1 RRKTMSWWAR
11 SLVNSLRGGDDEDDE
26 AEEFEEEKA
35 VAKSRVGS
43 PSIAQEQG
51 QMEEEEEEEDKEEG
65 ETPTRGVKDDLSE
78 LTETLTRQFWGVASF
93 LAPAPPGPDHDDPAL
108 AGQPGAADLPAEAAD
123 SPRIAGIRSDF
134 AEIGGKFK
142 SGISQVL
149 SQSKAVTEISKF
161 ASSLLPFGSDEEELD
176 EDEENDGVGDD
187 AVGVNEEVLAF
198 ARNIAMHPET
208 WLDFPLPHHEED
220 SDALFLITLFPY
232 LLLDFEMTDAQLKH
246 ASMVELRAPEF
257 AVLKTELCP
266 SQMSEGYFWKI
277 YFVLLH
283 SRLNRHDAELL
294 STPQVML
301 GYCHYFIVEARARLL
316 QDMHS
321 RTKLKSEGPGI
332 VVSHS
337 KDDVP
342 IEEHVMGPR
351 DASDSM
357 KDIETEKHLVQMI
370 PSDPME
376 DVETEKYPVQIMA
389 SGFVEVVET
398 EKHPVQT
405 TEVKVVD
412 KAVVEEEPA
421 SKSMSSLTSKYS
433 TTPMKYEDGDEWL
446 EDDSGETSS
455 ARGAA
460 IPLGQEEDVSF
471 SDLED
476 VDDDQGPTQSS
487 KTVSVDSQ
495 TTDSTGLVPPNKVSG
510 GSVKGSNSTSP
521 KSEEYNSW
529 MDIEDFDVE

>member
-1 RRKTMSWWAR
+1 MSWWAR
-11 SLVNSLRGGDDEDDE
+11 SLVNSLRGGEDEDEDDVS
-26 AEEFEEEKA
+26 EEFEEEKA
-35 VAKSRVGS
+35 AARNEKSRVGS
-43 PSIAQEQG
+43 PSRAQEQG
-51 QMEEEEEEEDKEEG
+51 QIEEKEDEEEG

-93 LAPAPPGPDHDDPAL
+93 LAPAPPGPDHGDRAL
-108 AGQPGAADLPAEAAD
+108 AGQPGAVDLPPPAAD

-161 ASSLLPFGSDEEELD
+161 ASSLLPFGSDEEGLD
-176 EDEENDGVGDD
+176 EDEENDRVGVD
-187 AVGVNEEVLAF
+187 AVGVTEEVLAF
-198 ARNIAMHPET
+198 GRNIAMHPET
-208 WLDFPLPHHEED
+208 WLDFPLPHCEDD
-220 SDALFLITLFPY
+220 SD
-232 LLLDFEMTDAQLKH
+232 DFEMSDAQLKH
-246 ASMVELRAPEF
+246 ASMVELHAPEF

-283 SRLNRHDAELL
+283 SRLNRRDAELL
-294 STPQVML
+294 STPQ
-301 GYCHYFIVEARARLL
+301 IVEARARLL

-321 RTKLKSEGPGI
+321 RTKPISERLWI
-332 VVSHS
+332 EVSHS
-337 KDDVP
+337 KDDVTTIP
-342 IEEHVMGPR
+342 IEENVMGPP
-351 DASDSM
+351 DAVNVTSLPATLACEEPASDSM
-357 KDIETEKHLVQMI
+357 KD
-370 PSDPME
+370 S
-376 DVETEKYPVQIMA
+376 
-389 SGFVEVVET
+389 ET

-412 KAVVEEEPA
+412 KAVVEEGPA
-421 SKSMSSLTSKYS
+421 SKNISSLTAKDATLMNYDNS
-433 TTPMKYEDGDEWL
+433 DEWL

-455 ARGAA
+455 ARGVA
-460 IPLGQEEDVSF
+460 IPSGQEEDVSF

-495 TTDSTGLVPPNKVSG
+495 TTDSTGLVQPNKVSG
-510 GSVKGSNSTSP
+510 GSVKSSNSTSP
-521 KSEEYNSW
+521 KSEEYNNW
-529 MDIEDFDVE
+529 MDIEDFDVENDTRN

>member
-1 RRKTMSWWAR
+1 MSWWAR
-11 SLVNSLRGGDDEDDE
+11 SLVNSLRGGDDE

-35 VAKSRVGS
+35 AATNEKSRLGS

-51 QMEEEEEEEDKEEG
+51 QIEEEEEDKEEG
-65 ETPTRGVKDDLSE
+65 ETPTRSVKDDISE

-93 LAPAPPGPDHDDPAL
+93 LAPAPPGPDHGDLAL
-108 AGQPGAADLPAEAAD
+108 AGQPGAADLPAAAAD

-176 EDEENDGVGDD
+176 EDEETDGVGVD

-208 WLDFPLPHHEED
+208 WLDFPLPHYEED
-220 SDALFLITLFPY
+220 SD
-232 LLLDFEMTDAQLKH
+232 DFEMSDAQLKH
-246 ASMVELRAPEF
+246 ASMVELHAPEF

-266 SQMSEGYFWKI
+266 SQMSEEYFWKI

-283 SRLNRHDAELL
+283 SRLNRRDAELL
-294 STPQVML
+294 STPQ
-301 GYCHYFIVEARARLL
+301 IVEARARLL
-316 QDMHS
+316 QDMHN
-321 RTKLKSEGPGI
+321 RTKLKSKGLRIE
-332 VVSHS
+332 VSHS
-337 KDDVP
+337 KDDVTTIP
-342 IEEHVMGPR
+342 IEENVMGPP
-351 DASDSM
+351 DAVNVTSPSATLPCEEPASDSM
-357 KDIETEKHLVQMI
+357 KDI
-370 PSDPME
+370 
-376 DVETEKYPVQIMA
+376 
-389 SGFVEVVET
+389 ET

-412 KAVVEEEPA
+412 KAVTEEEPA
-421 SKSMSSLTSKYS
+421 SKNISSLTSKDA
-433 TTPMKYEDGDEWL
+433 TPMKYEDSDEWL

-455 ARGAA
+455 ARGVA

-487 KTVSVDSQ
+487 KTVPVDSQ
-495 TTDSTGLVPPNKVSG
+495 TTDSTGLVQPNKVSG
-510 GSVKGSNSTSP
+510 GSAKGSNSTSP
-521 KSEEYNSW
+521 KS
-529 MDIEDFDVE
+529 

>member
-1 RRKTMSWWAR
+1 MSWWAR

-26 AEEFEEEKA
+26 LEEFEEEKA
-35 VAKSRVGS
+35 AARNEKSRVGS
-43 PSIAQEQG
+43 PSMAQEQG
-51 QMEEEEEEEDKEEG
+51 QIEEEEEDEEEG

-93 LAPAPPGPDHDDPAL
+93 LAPAPPGPDHGDRAL
-108 AGQPGAADLPAEAAD
+108 AGQPGAVDLPPAAAD

-176 EDEENDGVGDD
+176 EDEENDGVGVD
-187 AVGVNEEVLAF
+187 AVGVNEQVLAF
-198 ARNIAMHPET
+198 ARNIANHPET
-208 WLDFPLPHHEED
+208 WLDFPLPHYEDD
-220 SDALFLITLFPY
+220 SD
-232 LLLDFEMTDAQLKH
+232 DFEMSDAQLKH
-246 ASMVELRAPEF
+246 ASMVELHAPEF

-283 SRLNRHDAELL
+283 SRLNRRDAELL
-294 STPQVML
+294 STPQ
-301 GYCHYFIVEARARLL
+301 IVEARARLL

-321 RTKLKSEGPGI
+321 RTKPISERLWI
-332 VVSHS
+332 EASHS
-337 KDDVP
+337 KDDVTTIP
-342 IEEHVMGPR
+342 IEENVMGPL
-351 DASDSM
+351 DTVNVTSAPATLPCEEPASDSM
-357 KDIETEKHLVQMI
+357 KDIEI
-370 PSDPME
+370 PSYTME
-376 DVETEKYPVQIMA
+376 DA
-389 SGFVEVVET
+389 ET

-412 KAVVEEEPA
+412 KAVVEEGPA
-421 SKSMSSLTSKYS
+421 SKNISSLTSKDA
-433 TTPMKYEDGDEWL
+433 TPMKYEDGDEWL

-455 ARGAA
+455 ARGVA

-476 VDDDQGPTQSS
+476 VDDDQGPTRSS

-495 TTDSTGLVPPNKVSG
+495 TTDSTGLVRPNKVSG

-521 KSEEYNSW
+521 KSEEYNNW

>member
-1 RRKTMSWWAR
+1 MSWWAR

-35 VAKSRVGS
+35 AARNEKSRVGS

-51 QMEEEEEEEDKEEG
+51 QIEEEDKEEG

-108 AGQPGAADLPAEAAD
+108 AGQPGAADLPAAAAD

-246 ASMVELRAPEF
+246 ASMVELRASEF

-301 GYCHYFIVEARARLL
+301 GYCHYFV
-316 QDMHS
+316 
-321 RTKLKSEGPGI
+321 
-332 VVSHS
+332 
-337 KDDVP
+337 
-342 IEEHVMGPR
+342 
-351 DASDSM
+351 
-357 KDIETEKHLVQMI
+357 
-370 PSDPME
+370 
-376 DVETEKYPVQIMA
+376 
-389 SGFVEVVET
+389 FVET

-455 ARGAA
+455 ARDVA